1 MPEPVA
7 PDLAAEFEQ
16 LQKDAA
22 EIDAAANAEVEVPE
36 PPKEAAKKAPA
47 KQPEKEE
54 PKEPETEESQP
65 TLDEEEPGD
74 EEEPVVSKDQER
86 KQKENERYDRSWK
99 RLEAEKAEVR
109 KLKRELEEAQKVF
122 KKKADPAETFKDE
135 KGYSAQ
141 QYDEYAEQCEG
152 REDFR
157 SAMMARQR
165 AQEVRGQA
173 MQNMF
178 AERWRETQDDVMA
191 EHEDMQNMLSP
202 LFREVDGLIRNDAIF
217 RSVPEG
223 MRYAVEFAKAKLS
236 SKQLQALQADN
247 DKLNKEITRLNGLLG
262 INGGGTHRSSKPKTF
277 NDMSSEEQ
285 FKHLL
290 DQAAELDRAG

>member
-1 MPEPVA
+1 MPETVP

-22 EIDAAANAEVEVPE
+22 EIDAAANAEVDVPE
-36 PPKEAAKKAPA
+36 APKEVVKKAP
-47 KQPEKEE
+47 KQQPEKEE
-54 PKEPETEESQP
+54 LKEPETEESQTP
-65 TLDEEEPGD
+65 DEEEPGD
-74 EEEPVVSKDQER
+74 EEELAASKDQER
-86 KQKENERYDRSWK
+86 KQKDNERYDRSWK

-109 KLKRELEEAQKVF
+109 KIRRELEEAQKVF
-122 KKKADPAETFKDE
+122 KKKADPAETYKDE
-135 KGYSAQ
+135 KGYTAQ

-152 REDFR
+152 RDDFR

-165 AQEVRGQA
+165 AQEVRTQA

-178 AERWRETQDDVMA
+178 AERWRETQDDVMS
-191 EHEDMQNMLSP
+191 EEEEMQNMLSP

-223 MRYAVEFAKAKLS
+223 MRYAVEFAKAKLA
-236 SKQLQALQADN
+236 SKQLQTLQADN
-247 DKLNKEITRLNGLLG
+247 EKLNKEITRLNGLLG
-262 INGGGTHRSSKPKTF
+262 INGGGTHRTTKPKTF